1 MLLKLYRILIMIMYP
16 FIGVYLAKRKA
27 KGKED
32 LERFGERLGYAGKE
46 RPDGQLL
53 MMHGASVGESL
64 SMLPLIELLLQE
76 HENLSV
82 LVTTGTLTS
91 AKLMK
96 ERLPEKAIHQ
106 YVPIDHPYCVKRFL
120 DHWKPDMALW
130 FESDFWANM
139 ITQTADLDIPLILI
153 NGRISDRS
161 FKRWSKFKCFI
172 SAILEQFTLCLGQT
186 VQDVERL
193 NKLGAKKT
201 KCVGNIKF
209 GASPLP
215 ADKIILEELEKAFA
229 NRPRWLASSTHAGE
243 ETIAGNIHKKI
254 KQTEP
259 NLLTVIVP
267 RHPPRGDEVE
277 KELKELKLK
286 VARRSKNDKIEPDTD
301 IYLADTIG
309 ELGLFYRLA
318 KIVFVGKTL
327 VGKGGQNP
335 LEAARLGCAVI
346 AGLNMENFVEMTIN
360 MIEESALIQV
370 KNEQALEEKIIEL
383 LSDSEK
389 CKKQRKASKDYA
401 TKEAGVINRVAEQL
415 TTYIEAIK

>member
-1 MLLKLYRILIMIMYP
+1 MIMYP

-32 LERFGERLGYAGKE
+32 LERFGERLGYAGKK

-64 SMLPLIELLLQE
+64 SMIPLIELLLQK
-76 HENLSV
+76 HKNLSV

-91 AKLMK
+91 AKIMK
-96 ERLPEKAIHQ
+96 ERLPERAIHQ

-161 FKRWSKFKCFI
+161 FKRWSRFKCFI

-193 NKLGAKKT
+193 KKLGAKET
-201 KCVGNIKF
+201 KCIGNIKF

-215 ADKIILEELEKAFA
+215 ANKTTLEELEKAF
-229 NRPRWLASSTHAGE
+229 NDRPRWLASSTHAGE
-243 ETIAGNIHKKI
+243 EKIAGNIHKKI

-267 RHPPRGDEVE
+267 RHPPRGDEIK
-277 KELKELKLK
+277 KELKELGLK
-286 VARRSKNDKIEPDTD
+286 VAVRSKNDKINPDTD

-318 KIVFVGKTL
+318 KIVFIGKSL

-335 LEAARLGCAVI
+335 LEAALLGCVVI
-346 AGLNMENFVEMTIN
+346 TGSNMENFAEMTSR
-360 MIEESALIQV
+360 MLEESALIQV
-370 KNEQALEEKIIEL
+370 ENKQILEEKIL
-383 LSDSEK
+383 NFLYDTEK
-389 CKKQRKASKDYA
+389 CKKQCKTAKDYA

-415 TTYIEAIK
+415 APFINNCHRIT